1 MNRETLTILVV
12 DDEAL
17 VRLALE
23 AVLKWS
29 GYQTLLAGD
38 GAEALSILQSTH
50 VDLLLTDLAMP
61 GVEGIETIIQVRRRF
76 PRVKVIALSGV
87 YGGFCLDMA
96 RQLGAAAALAKPFT
110 NDVLIRTIDATLN
123 RCATSEHASAVT
135 TS

>member
-12 DDEAL
+12 DDEAI

-23 AVLKWS
+23 AVLKWN
-29 GYQTLLAGD
+29 GYQVLQASDGD
-38 GAEALSILQSTH
+38 EALDMLQSTH

-61 GVEGIETIIQVRRRF
+61 GREGIETIIEARRRF

-110 NDVLIRTIDATLN
+110 NDVLIRTVDATLN
-123 RCATSEHASAVT
+123 RSASAARLSAAT
-135 TS
+135 TT